1 MNKYHNTKIEYEG
14 ITFDSIK
21 EMTRFAELKLLVRAG
36 EIEDLK
42 LQPRYLLQEGFTDWN
57 NIKHLPITYIS
68 DFQYQEFGCPFE
80 TVEDVKGMKTEVY
93 RIKKKLFLFK
103 YPHYRFIE
111 S

>member
-1 MNKYHNTKIEYEG
+1 MKRY
-14 ITFDSIK
+14 
-21 EMTRFAELKLLVRAG
+21 AELKLLVRCG

-42 LQPRYLLQEGFTDWN
+42 LQPRFLLQEGFIDSMG
-57 NIKHLPITYIS
+57 IKHLPISYIA
-68 DFQYQEFGCPFE
+68 DFQYKAVAYETEYE

-103 YPHYRFIE
+103 YPQYRFIE